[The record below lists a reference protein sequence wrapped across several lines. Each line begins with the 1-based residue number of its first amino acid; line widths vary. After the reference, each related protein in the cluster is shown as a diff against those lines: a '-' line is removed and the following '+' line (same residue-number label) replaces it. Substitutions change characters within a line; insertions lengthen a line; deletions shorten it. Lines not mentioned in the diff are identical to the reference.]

1 MNYHYHYHLHLHRWV
16 VWWIYIGIVCSIV
29 ALVNILFRNLSPLQT
44 AMVIVMGV
52 LFWIIGGIV
61 AYGYGGVLIVPM
73 RHHSLVKHDSPE
85 DEAHAATDFL
95 FPGTWNAPHPH
106 TH

>member
-1 MNYHYHYHLHLHRWV
+1 VHYHYHLHLRRWV
-16 VWWIYIGIVCSIV
+16 VWWIYIGVVCGII
-29 ALVNILFRNLSPLQT
+29 ALVNILFRNLSPLQA

-61 AYGYGGVLIVPM
+61 AYGYGGIVIVPM
-73 RHHSLVKHDSPE
+73 PLPHYSPAKHE
-85 DEAHAATDFL
+85 EEAHAATDFL
-95 FPGTWNAPHPH
+95 FPATWNDPHPH